1 MCWLS
6 IKEPLLVFRSILFDK
21 QCNII
26 SRSQIEHEQIFPQPG
41 WVEHNPVEILNN
53 TYKTML
59 EVIDKKQIKPEQI
72 VSIGIT
78 NQRETTIL
86 WDRLTGEPIHN
97 AIVWQD
103 DRTNK
108 LVNDY
113 IKSKGDD
120 FFDREPVYQY
130 LVIFQLLRLDG

>member
-6 IKEPLLVFRSILFDK
+6 IKERTNARSILFDK

-41 WVEHNPVEILNN
+41 WVERNAVEILNN

-97 AIVWQD
+97 AIV
-103 DRTNK
+103 
-108 LVNDY
+108 
-113 IKSKGDD
+113 
-120 FFDREPVYQY
+120 
-130 LVIFQLLRLDG
+130 